1 MINDMPLRLLQPMN
15 GDPWD
20 LEAYIKRG
28 GYEAWQQC
36 IKGNSPD
43 KIIGELKHALLRGR
57 GGAGFPTGLKWE
69 KVLHNRVKERYFV
82 CNAGEHEPGTFKDRY
97 LIKHFPHQLLEGC
110 LIAAYTV
117 NAQKSYIYL
126 NAEFKEAKLHLQK
139 AMDEAKQRGYL
150 GNNVFGSGIDIDI
163 EIFDGPGS

>member
-1 MINDMPLRLLQPMN
+1 MTNDVPLRLLQPMN

-20 LEAYIKRG
+20 LEAYIERG

-69 KVLHNRVKERYFV
+69 KVFLHKMGKVFFAKMEKSCF
-82 CNAGEHEPGTFKDRY
+82 CK
-97 LIKHFPHQLLEGC
+97 LLKI
-110 LIAAYTV
+110 L
-117 NAQKSYIYL
+117 
-126 NAEFKEAKLHLQK
+126 
-139 AMDEAKQRGYL
+139 
-150 GNNVFGSGIDIDI
+150 
-163 EIFDGPGS
+163 